1 MPKSKKPPQTILVV
15 DDDEAILSFLS
26 RLLSSKYTVLVAPS
40 GEDALRQSR
49 EHKGT
54 LHLLLSNVQM
64 PGISGVELAT
74 QLNLERPEMQVM
86 LMSGYASG
94 MLVLNTGWHFLHK
107 PFIPSQLLDLIS
119 SILNQPSLA
128 DAPDI
133 DEQR

>member
-1 MPKSKKPPQTILVV
+1 MPKSKNTPQTILVV
-15 DDDEAILSFLS
+15 DDDEAIRSFLS
-26 RLLSSKYTVLVAPS
+26 RLLRGKYTVLLASS

-54 LHLLLSNVQM
+54 IHLLLSNVQM

-74 QLNLERPEMQVM
+74 QLNLDRPDMQVM

-94 MLVLNTGWHFLHK
+94 MLVLNTGWRFLHK

-119 SILNQPSLA
+119 SVLTQPSLA
-128 DAPDI
+128 DTPDV